1 MQLTEVYTQL
11 GILFLLMFFGYGL
24 GKVNIITSVGTEV
37 FSKFIVKVALPAI
50 IISGMII
57 PLTPEKLH
65 TAIYIVGL
73 SIATYALAYGVAI
86 GFSKVFI
93 KDRSERGV
101 YSFAIVFSNA
111 GFMGYPVLQALF
123 GKEAIFYGAVYN
135 ITFNILLYTLGIKLM
150 EMKGDIK
157 SKFNLRH
164 LINPGI
170 TASAIGLI
178 LFITGIPLPKFVI
191 GTIDAVGSLCTPLSM
206 ITIGAMLSGLPIRKM
221 FSGVKVYLL
230 ASTRLIVL
238 PLLTFCLLKYILR
251 IEDSWLLA
259 IPVIVAGMP
268 VASNA
273 AMMAKQYDNNS
284 EIASQTILVSTLFSA
299 VTIPLLA
306 YLL

>member
-24 GKVNIITSVGTEV
+24 GKVQVITSVGTEV

-65 TAIYIVGL
+65 TAIYIVAL

-86 GFSKVFI
+86 GFSKLFI

-123 GKEAIFYGAVYN
+123 GKEAIFYGAIYN

-150 EMKGDIK
+150 EMKSDTK
-157 SKFNLRH
+157 SQFNLKH
-164 LINPGI
+164 LINPGV
-170 TASAIGLI
+170 TASIIGLI
-178 LFITGIPLPKFVI
+178 LFTTGIPLPKFVI

-206 ITIGAMLSGLPIRKM
+206 ITIGAMLSSLPIKKM
-221 FSGVKVYLL
+221 FSGAKVYLL
-230 ASTRLIVL
+230 TGTRLIIL
-238 PLLTFCLLKYILR
+238 PLLTFGLLKYVLR

-273 AMMAKQYDNNS
+273 AMMAKQYDNNP
-284 EIASQTILVSTLFSA
+284 EIASQTILVSTLLSA
-299 VTIPLLA
+299 ITIPLLA

>member
-24 GKVNIITSVGTEV
+24 GKVQVITSVGTEV

-65 TAIYIVGL
+65 TAIYIVAL

-86 GFSKVFI
+86 GFSKLFI

-123 GKEAIFYGAVYN
+123 GKEAIFYGAIYN

-150 EMKGDIK
+150 EMKSDTK
-157 SKFNLRH
+157 SQFNLKH
-164 LINPGI
+164 LINPGV
-170 TASAIGLI
+170 TASIIGLI
-178 LFITGIPLPKFVI
+178 LFTTGIPLPKFVI

-206 ITIGAMLSGLPIRKM
+206 ITIGAMLSSLPIKKM
-221 FSGVKVYLL
+221 FSGAKVYLL
-230 ASTRLIVL
+230 TGTRLIIL
-238 PLLTFCLLKYILR
+238 PLLTFGLLKYVLR

-273 AMMAKQYDNNS
+273 AMMAKQYDNNP
-284 EIASQTILVSTLFSA
+284 EIASQTILVSTLLSA
-299 VTIPLLA
+299 ITMPLLA

>member
-24 GKVNIITSVGTEV
+24 GKVQVITSVGTEV

-65 TAIYIVGL
+65 TAIYIVAL

-86 GFSKVFI
+86 GFSKLFI

-123 GKEAIFYGAVYN
+123 GKEAIFYGAIYN

-150 EMKGDIK
+150 EMKSDTK
-157 SKFNLRH
+157 SQFNLKH
-164 LINPGI
+164 LINPGV
-170 TASAIGLI
+170 TASIIGLI
-178 LFITGIPLPKFVI
+178 LFTTGIPLPEFVI

-206 ITIGAMLSGLPIRKM
+206 ITIGAMLSSLPIKKM
-221 FSGVKVYLL
+221 FSGAKVYLL
-230 ASTRLIVL
+230 TGTRLIIL
-238 PLLTFCLLKYILR
+238 PLLTFGLLKYVLR

-273 AMMAKQYDNNS
+273 AMMAKQYDNNP
-284 EIASQTILVSTLFSA
+284 EIASQTILVSTLLSA
-299 VTIPLLA
+299 ITIPLLA